1 MFRQP
6 NPVPIVAGQADLR
19 PGNLESR
26 RITAASERA
35 VDQALADSFPASD
48 PPPWTLGV
56 VYASSEFKAIAELS
70 GSGTASVRDEG
81 APRDPVKNVIIVDG
95 GRRARSTPIQRLLTL
110 AGLMGLACWFLLRS

>member
-6 NPVPIVAGQADLR
+6 NPVPIFAGHAGLR
-19 PGNLESR
+19 RGDVEDR

-56 VYASSEFKAIAELS
+56 VYAPSQSDAIAGLS
-70 GSGTASVRDEG
+70 RSSTASVRDEE
-81 APRDPVKNVIIVDG
+81 APPRDPVKDVIILD
-95 GRRARSTPIQRLLTL
+95 L
-110 AGLMGLACWFLLRS
+110 AGGIRLKVRQFCP